1 MDDDIAQFTSITG
14 ATPERAAQYLQLSD
28 GSLES
33 AIQLFFESPDLGT
46 ATTTTSQPPVASDP
60 TSGAQDAPIQI
71 PSDDEDDDVAM
82 VDRPHQPA
90 TVAQP
95 NTSLESDEEMARRL
109 QEEFYGSG
117 GAGGRISPDDV
128 RAPIARTTEQLV
140 GPDAG
145 WGSEPGDMRAAIAEQ
160 LMMRE
165 RARAGLSYHGGTR

>member
-33 AIQLFFESPDLGT
+33 AIQLFFESPDL
-46 ATTTTSQPPVASDP
+46 APSTTTTQPNVSAAPA
-60 TSGAQDAPIQI
+60 TGGQHAPIHI
-71 PSDDEDDDVAM
+71 PSDDEDDDNVAM
-82 VDRPHQPA
+82 VDRSQPPA
-90 TVAQP
+90 PQAQP
-95 NTSLESDEEMARRL
+95 NAGLESDEEMARRL

-117 GAGGRISPDDV
+117 GAGGRMSPDDV
-128 RAPIARTTEQLV
+128 RAPIASTTEQLI

-145 WGSEPGDMRAAIAEQ
+145 WGSDPGDMRAAIAEQ

-165 RARAGLSYHGGTR
+165 RARAGMPGMAVRE